1 LESFS
6 TKAERRG
13 RVRLVQFDSTE
24 KFKGN
29 RFGRFAQVSVER
41 EFFCTYCTVSLYN
54 FEEANLLL
62 FTTFRKNLRFGE
74 AERAHIQ

>member
-1 LESFS
+1 LPDETFFFAFPAFFLSFFLFF
-6 TKAERRG
+6 ERG
-13 RVRLVQFDSTE
+13 GYDVYLT
-24 KFKGN
+24 
-29 RFGRFAQVSVER
+29 
-41 EFFCTYCTVSLYN
+41 LYN

>member
-1 LESFS
+1 MKIGESV
-6 TKAERRG
+6 T
-13 RVRLVQFDSTE
+13 
-24 KFKGN
+24 
-29 RFGRFAQVSVER
+29 
-41 EFFCTYCTVSLYN
+41 LYN

>member
-1 LESFS
+1 MLLQSYKELRNFSIEKIESLFP
-6 TKAERRG
+6 K
-13 RVRLVQFDSTE
+13 E
-24 KFKGN
+24 KN
-29 RFGRFAQVSVER
+29 RKSILFAVEIFLLR
-41 EFFCTYCTVSLYN
+41 AADVGYLTLYN

>member
-1 LESFS
+1 VSKLSKLFSLQREKESAS
-6 TKAERRG
+6 K
-13 RVRLVQFDSTE
+13 TE
-24 KFKGN
+24 FLL
-29 RFGRFAQVSVER
+29 FLS
-41 EFFCTYCTVSLYN
+41 YN